1 MTMNTATINQAHD
14 KGLRQHLADA
24 FGKIRDFAIE
34 LYTAHGGWFVH
45 DAAQPAS
52 GARARNKQ
60 SLAHMMILGTACEH
74 YAPAL
79 AADMLRE
86 KN

>member
-1 MTMNTATINQAHD
+1 MTMNIATITQAQD
-14 KGLRQHLADA
+14 KGLRHQFADA

-34 LYTAHGGWFVH
+34 LYTAHGGWFVT

-52 GARARNKQ
+52 GALARSKQQ
-60 SLAHMMILGTACEH
+60 SLAHMMILGTACEN

-79 AADMLRE
+79 AADMVKE
-86 KN
+86 